1 MNKRQRKK
9 NKKKVDERLKFFFG
23 DKFILIGRQCGKT
36 RLTKDMF
43 DVSMDTSYR
52 RFKVLKKYMERWR
65 KFYEL

>member
-23 DKFILIGRQCGKT
+23 DKFILIGKT

-65 KFYEL
+65 KFYES